1 MVVNTV
7 DGTVWLRRAA
17 TRGGLALYAPQ
28 DVCRCPEFVMATEA
42 ELAEHGITG
51 SADVL
56 PVPVGPPS
64 FPPPPRTELER
75 LAAQV
80 VELQETTAEA
90 DRDAARARLERDLMR
105 ERVSEPNG
113 CAHCGV
119 VQRSHGRRYISGVG
133 MHAWERPS
141 DEQVKA
147 RMLARRVARF
157 PLPATPELDQVLEDL
172 TGANL
177 ARWEEEQDNARLRLA
192 LASAKRGRSQLRAKV
207 AELEAQRERRRVRLV
222 ALQNDALNM
231 RGTLAPNGEDNKVP
245 FTLGE
250 TLTPAVEWLVHRV
263 AELEVERHTTNEALA
278 DITVAERSANRLSAL
293 LAESEPPRIRK
304 HHPDCAAVAMA
315 GAPCTC
321 PPDFTGEDPDD
332 LADEDGCTCPDT
344 GRGEPHD
351 VDCPQADAP
360 GPYDAVL
367 PAVGSGSPEMRELR
381 AALTGSPDAITRQ
394 IAPLQAL
401 REDPHDSPLHH
412 DWRLGRDLPETG
424 GA

>member
-1 MVVNTV
+1 LNARSVNSAAGVVQAAMEQ
-7 DGTVWLRRAA
+7 GRRTA
-17 TRGGLALYAPQ
+17 TGIALALESAQ
-28 DVCRCPEFVMATEA
+28 LLMSPETAA
-42 ELAEHGITG
+42 
-51 SADVL
+51 
-56 PVPVGPPS
+56 
-64 FPPPPRTELER
+64 ELER
-75 LAAQV
+75 LASQV
-80 VELQETTAEA
+80 VELQNAMSEH
-90 DRDAARARLERDLMR
+90 RNDAARARRERDLMR

-113 CAHCGV
+113 CAHCGEAK
-119 VQRSHGRRYISGVG
+119 RSHGRRYISGVG
-133 MHAWERPS
+133 GHAWERPS

-147 RMLARRVARF
+147 RMLARRVARS

-177 ARWEEEQDNARLRLA
+177 ARWEEEQENARLRLA
-192 LASAKRGRSQLRAKV
+192 LASARRGRSQLRAKV
-207 AELEAQRERRRVRLV
+207 AEL
-222 ALQNDALNM
+222 
-231 RGTLAPNGEDNKVP
+231 LA
-245 FTLGE
+245 
-250 TLTPAVEWLVHRV
+250 
-263 AELEVERHTTNEALA
+263 ERHTTNEALA
-278 DITVAERSANRLSAL
+278 DITVAERSANRLTAL

-304 HHPDCAAVAMA
+304 HHPDCAAVVQA

-321 PPDFTGEDPDD
+321 PPDFTGEAPDD

-367 PAVGSGSPEMRELR
+367 PAVGSGSAEMRDLR

-401 REDPHDSPLHH
+401 REDPHDGPLHH
-412 DWRLGRDLPETG
+412 SYRVPRDLPEMG

>member
-133 MHAWERPS
+133 GHAWERPS

-147 RMLARRVARF
+147 RMLARRVARS

-177 ARWEEEQDNARLRLA
+177 ARWEEEQENARLRLA

-207 AELEAQRERRRVRLV
+207 AEL
-222 ALQNDALNM
+222 
-231 RGTLAPNGEDNKVP
+231 LA
-245 FTLGE
+245 
-250 TLTPAVEWLVHRV
+250 
-263 AELEVERHTTNEALA
+263 ERHTTNEALDDAVQALRA
-278 DITVAERSANRLSAL
+278 DR
-293 LAESEPPRIRK
+293 AESEPPRIRK

-381 AALTGSPDAITRQ
+381 AALTGSPDAITQR

-412 DWRLGRDLPETG
+412 NWRLGRDLPEMG